1 MYLNTTIST
10 VLESYKDVSKWIKKE
25 PIRSLNRYLYSG
37 GNGQKH
43 CSICTYEKILIITVL
58 FILYSKE
65 KIMYRIL
72 PKLYL
77 HRK

>member
-10 VLESYKDVSKWIKKE
+10 GLESYKDVSKWIKKE

-43 CSICTYEKILIITVL
+43 CSILMKKILIITVL

-65 KIMYRIL
+65 KII
-72 PKLYL
+72 
-77 HRK
+77 